1 MPLSR
6 RADVIIH
13 HQALH
18 QQTPKHVVK
27 PGYRSRQ
34 FPGFLNK
41 PPDLFCLVIRGLIF
55 PQSFS
60 VYSVPVYCFIAALS
74 LDRVKI
80 REQ

>member
-27 PGYRSRQ
+27 PGYLSRQ

-55 PQSFS
+55 SAAFFRFDS
-60 VYSVPVYCFIAALS
+60 VFGAAS
-74 LDRVKI
+74 LLLRPWI
-80 REQ
+80 E